1 MKMED
6 IKKWEYQESNLSAAI
21 SLIDTLNDSFDI
33 EKPLLSEIY
42 AAATELISN
51 VIHHAYPINFR
62 RGLNCELQIAITVLD
77 ESIAQF
83 SIVDYGVTIPKSIFD
98 KISPDTRRELLSD
111 SDADSKLIEAAA
123 NGPSVIN
130 QPGRGL
136 GIASIVETTKRGI
149 FQSLRIKSRHG
160 SVAYSQKENRF
171 SRDQTAIFQGTSIE
185 ISFKYISRKMT
196 RIDNVEISVAKD
208 FSPFPAGR
216 FINDGP
222 HSGEALSNQIA
233 ESLDKADIVT
243 IDLDGTYGL
252 ADSFLEAAFG
262 GLVRRGITVSELES
276 RLNIISQNEIYAIR
290 ILKYIRDAGNKNG

>member
-1 MKMED
+1 MEEV
-6 IKKWEYQESNLSAAI
+6 KEWEYQESNLSAAV
-21 SLIDTLNDSFDI
+21 SLIDTLNNNFDI
-33 EKPLLSEIY
+33 ERTLLSEIY

-51 VIHHAYPINFR
+51 IIHHAYPINFQ
-62 RGLNCELQIAITVLD
+62 RGSNCECRIAIAVVD
-77 ESIAQF
+77 ESIAQI

-98 KISPDTRRELLSD
+98 KISPDTRRELFSD

-123 NGPSVIN
+123 SGHSVIN

-136 GIASIVETTKRGI
+136 GIASIVETTKRGT

-160 SVAYSQKENRF
+160 SVAYSQKEDRF

-185 ISFKYISRKMT
+185 ISFQYISRKRT
-196 RIDNVEISVAKD
+196 RTQHVEISIAKD

-222 HSGEALSNQIA
+222 HSGEAFSNQIA

-262 GLVRRGITVSELES
+262 GLVRRGITASELES

-290 ILKYIRDAGNKNG
+290 ILQYIRDAGKKNG